1 MWGKVPREQYI
12 LPLSCNFRSC
22 SMFASTNSEMAT
34 VAFLGSEYLYCPVC
48 LDLFREPV
56 TIPCGH
62 TFCLPCITQCW
73 SLQGMPTS
81 CPQCRSSFRPD
92 SSPRLCKNSILS
104 QMVED
109 FSNFQGSSEGMTALS
124 TQARSVGIPSKGDC
138 QQDMPEGDLESDNSS
153 RFDPPP
159 RRQEVTS
166 VRVSYTRQR
175 RVVSQGFSDMVRIL
189 QASGFRLLQIMEQ
202 AESQVLKNV
211 DSHELDEGLTMTA
224 TQSAQVVPDQ
234 QQDQLVTAVEQTSVQ
249 DHQWTGLYAAV
260 SKFKDCLLELCADH
274 MDRLLQQVWTTHTS
288 CPILP
293 PKLWRSPM
301 QTLIPRVRAEFLQY
315 YRDISLDPDTAHHN
329 LCLMQGNRRVLCK
342 LQPQAYPEHPGRFDH
357 YTQVLGREPMAHGR
371 HYWEVSLSGNRVNLG
386 VTYHGIPRKGHQS
399 YCLAG
404 RNSQSWCLEW
414 SSTRCYAW
422 HDSQKVL
429 VATGQQEKL
438 GIFLDWDAGSL
449 SFHEVSEDMLLLHQF
464 HASFIQPVYP
474 IFFISWNS
482 IMSFGEGT
490 ATHHN
495 VNSKRF
501 HRQLSANF

>member
-1 MWGKVPREQYI
+1 MFV
-12 LPLSCNFRSC
+12 RSR
-22 SMFASTNSEMAT
+22 SAMAT
-34 VAFLGSEYLYCPVC
+34 AAFLCSEYLYCPVC

-62 TFCLPCITQCW
+62 TFCLACITQCW

-81 CPQCRSSFRPD
+81 CPQCRSTFRPD

-109 FSNFQGSSEGMTALS
+109 FSNFQESSEGMTALS
-124 TQARSVGIPSKGDC
+124 NQAKTVG
-138 QQDMPEGDLESDNSS
+138 MPFEDLCHQNLPDGSLESKTSNKFDLPPICRNS
-153 RFDPPP
+153 
-159 RRQEVTS
+159 QEA
-166 VRVSYTRQR
+166 
-175 RVVSQGFSDMVRIL
+175 I
-189 QASGFRLLQIMEQ
+189 
-202 AESQVLKNV
+202 
-211 DSHELDEGLTMTA
+211 
-224 TQSAQVVPDQ
+224 
-234 QQDQLVTAVEQTSVQ
+234 SVQ
-249 DHQWTGLYAAV
+249 EEETSIQDHKWSGLYAAV
-260 SKFKDCLLELCADH
+260 SKFKECLLELCADH
-274 MDRLLQQVWTTHTS
+274 MGRLVQQVWTTHSS
-288 CPILP
+288 CPILQ
-293 PKLWRSPM
+293 PKLWRSPLLP
-301 QTLIPRVRAEFLQY
+301 LIPRVRDEFLQY

-342 LQPQAYPEHPGRFDH
+342 LQPQAYPEHPGRFNH

-371 HYWEVSLSGNRVNLG
+371 HYWEVCLSGNRVNLG
-386 VTYHGIPRKGHQS
+386 VTYHDISRKGHQS

-414 SSTRCYAW
+414 NSTRCYAW
-422 HDSQKVL
+422 HDGQRVL

-449 SFHEVSEDMLLLHQF
+449 SFHEVSDNMLLLHQF

-482 IMSFGEGT
+482 IMSLGEGT
-490 ATHHN
+490 STHHS
-495 VNSKRF
+495 VNSNRF

>member
-1 MWGKVPREQYI
+1 MFV
-12 LPLSCNFRSC
+12 RSR
-22 SMFASTNSEMAT
+22 SAMAT
-34 VAFLGSEYLYCPVC
+34 AAFLCSEYLYCPVC

-62 TFCLPCITQCW
+62 TFCLACITQCW

-81 CPQCRSSFRPD
+81 CPQCRSTFRPD

-109 FSNFQGSSEGMTALS
+109 FSNFQESSEGMTALS
-124 TQARSVGIPSKGDC
+124 NQAKTVG
-138 QQDMPEGDLESDNSS
+138 MPFEDLCHQNLPDGSLESKTSNKFDLPPICRNS
-153 RFDPPP
+153 
-159 RRQEVTS
+159 QEAIS
-166 VRVSYTRQR
+166 VQVSYAKQR
-175 RVVSQGFSDMVRIL
+175 RVVSQGFSDMARSL
-189 QASGFRLLQIMEQ
+189 QASGFRLLQMLEQ

-211 DSHELDEGLTMTA
+211 NSHELVEGLTMTA
-224 TQSAQVVPDQ
+224 MQSAQVVPDQ
-234 QQDQLVTAVEQTSVQ
+234 QQDQHVTAEEETSIQ
-249 DHQWTGLYAAV
+249 DHKWSGLYAAV
-260 SKFKDCLLELCADH
+260 SKFKECLLELCADH
-274 MDRLLQQVWTTHTS
+274 MGRLVQQVWTTHSS
-288 CPILP
+288 CPILQ
-293 PKLWRSPM
+293 PKLWRSPLLP
-301 QTLIPRVRAEFLQY
+301 LIPRVRDEFLQY

-342 LQPQAYPEHPGRFDH
+342 LQPQAYPEHPGRFNH

-371 HYWEVSLSGNRVNLG
+371 HYWEVCLSGNRVNLG
-386 VTYHGIPRKGHQS
+386 VTYHDISRKGHQS

-414 SSTRCYAW
+414 NSTRCYAW
-422 HDSQKVL
+422 HDGQRVL

-449 SFHEVSEDMLLLHQF
+449 SFHEVSDNMLLLHQF

-482 IMSFGEGT
+482 IMSLGEGT
-490 ATHHN
+490 STHHS
-495 VNSKRF
+495 VNSNRF